1 MKKIIFSFLVIC
13 LLLSIS
19 CTKEFTS
26 RFGFNCPIEKNSSG
40 LTIMAV
46 SNSVDFIH
54 LEGYI
59 SVQEG
64 EVELTLTDPEG
75 VLVFTKHLESG
86 ENLQLQEIFEATP
99 GIWKLKYKGSQGLSI
114 MAVNKVVVSVYLF
127 GNVGIDEGEIEVEL
141 IDPDGF
147 AVYTVKLCN
156 QEDLQVNKTFSA
168 VPGFWKLKYKS
179 FDGTGVINL
188 HLNY

>member
-1 MKKIIFSFLVIC
+1 MKTLTIAFLAV
-13 LLLSIS
+13 SIALITS
-19 CTKEFTS
+19 CERDPAI
-26 RFGFNCPIEKNSSG
+26 RFGFDSQF
-40 LTIMAV
+40 
-46 SNSVDFIH
+46 D
-54 LEGYI
+54 
-59 SVQEG
+59 
-64 EVELTLTDPEG
+64 
-75 VLVFTKHLESG
+75 
-86 ENLQLQEIFEATP
+86 
-99 GIWKLKYKGSQGLSI
+99 KGSQGLSI

-147 AVYTVKLCN
+147 AVYNVKLCN